1 MLLTVE
7 GIYSDGKVEL
17 TETPTGVHY
26 AKVLGAFLPQAEPPG
41 SARYLRYGQF
51 GECMSTESVFSARQS
66 LSRPRSCGG
75 HSWALVPETKG
86 ESRA

>member
-17 TETPTGVHY
+17 SETPTVHH
-26 AKVLGAFLPQAEPPG
+26 AKVLVTFLPQAEPPG
-41 SARYLRYGQF
+41 SAGYLRNGQF
-51 GECMSTESVFSARQS
+51 AGECMSTESVFSARQS
-66 LSRPRSCGG
+66 PSRPRSCGG
-75 HSWALVPETKG
+75 HSWALILETKG